1 MGVYVCAHALYVV
14 TIGSLL
20 IAHNMSSANVHCE
33 RDLAHPD
40 NPQRNEAGTHLLL
53 DQGHQLR

>member
-1 MGVYVCAHALYVV
+1 MPPFAPPLKE
-14 TIGSLL
+14 TL
-20 IAHNMSSANVHCE
+20 MSSANVHCE